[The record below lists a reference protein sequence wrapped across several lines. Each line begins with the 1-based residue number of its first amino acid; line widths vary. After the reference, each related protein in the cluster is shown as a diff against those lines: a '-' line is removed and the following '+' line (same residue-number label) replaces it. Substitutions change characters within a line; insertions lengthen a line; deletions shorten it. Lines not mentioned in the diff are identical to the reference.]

1 MPETNNT
8 EIELDLGL
16 KDQLA
21 ITILTGI
28 VGLVTSRL
36 VEKTYVGA
44 KTRYVRNRAAANTQ

>member
-1 MPETNNT
+1 MDESENS
-8 EIELDLGL
+8 EVVLDLGL

-44 KTRYVRNRAAANTQ
+44 KTRFVRSRATAPAQ